1 MPGENCKFCS
11 ETYMK
16 TFDNFGY
23 GTEEDTADLGK
34 ASPSPNAVRKGSQ
47 AGRIAELDKFWKL
60 FSALCISRCHPCSR

>member
-23 GTEEDTADLGK
+23 GTEEETADLGT
-34 ASPSPNAVRKGSQ
+34 ASPSPN
-47 AGRIAELDKFWKL
+47 
-60 FSALCISRCHPCSR
+60 FSFV